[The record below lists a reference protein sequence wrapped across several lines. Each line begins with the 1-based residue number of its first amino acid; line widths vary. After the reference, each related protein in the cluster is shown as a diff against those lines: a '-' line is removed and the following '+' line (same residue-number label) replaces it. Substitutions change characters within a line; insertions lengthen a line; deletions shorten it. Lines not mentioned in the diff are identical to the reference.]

1 MASKPRTPTYTLHM
15 EREMTDKLYN
25 QPPKSSIKPQ
35 TRNPIT
41 QQDLDPEPSKT
52 HVLRPPI
59 GTQSKPQGIAMGE
72 YAAKSKRSDIF
83 GTPLTESKASRK
95 YIAHSNSETS
105 MPSVALKRSDYQ
117 PPERNPI
124 TQDTLDEANP
134 RVRTKIS
141 ESSAF
146 AHLTDGQTITP
157 QTRDNK

>member
-1 MASKPRTPTYTLHM
+1 MASKPRTPAYMLHM

-25 QPPKSSIKPQ
+25 QPPKSSIKPA

-41 QQDLDPEPSKT
+41 QADVEPEPQKT
-52 HVLRPPI
+52 HVLRPTI
-59 GTQSKPQGIAMGE
+59 GIQSKPQGIAMGE

-83 GTPLTESKASRK
+83 GNPINDSKASRK
-95 YIAHSNSETS
+95 YIPHSNSETYI
-105 MPSVALKRSDYQ
+105 PTVALKKSDYQ

-124 TQDTLDEANP
+124 TQDTLNDQNL

-146 AHLTDGQTITP
+146 AHLTDGQTVEHK
-157 QTRDNK
+157 TRDNK